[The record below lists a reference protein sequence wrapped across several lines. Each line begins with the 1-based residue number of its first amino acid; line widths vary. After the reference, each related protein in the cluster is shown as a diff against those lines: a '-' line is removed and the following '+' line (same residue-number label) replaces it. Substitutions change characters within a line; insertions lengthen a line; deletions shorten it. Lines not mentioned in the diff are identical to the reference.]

1 MSEMKNKQCREIW
14 SWNRNEEMSLIE
26 DCLRNYR
33 FIAIDTEFPGSLRQ
47 TSQDATDD
55 ERYNDMS
62 FSVDRTKLIQLGLT
76 LFDINGRIG
85 GTWEINFSDFG
96 VDDARNE
103 KSIEFLRRNGLDL
116 RKIREEGIGIKG
128 FFSELFWI
136 LKKTRNITWV
146 TFHGYYDIAYLLKC
160 FTGEDLPFTSER
172 FSKAV
177 ARILGS
183 VYDLKVMA
191 GRCLGLSSRLG
202 LESLAHELGL
212 NRVGTAHHAGSDSEL
227 TARVFAK
234 MAKICNNVQESE
246 GVVFGLGYRVIS
258 DRLKQKLHMIHHL
271 MMKSSYGLPPPPPPP
286 FPLLRPMFGPYFPP
300 SGGFVLMPRVSMS

>member
-1 MSEMKNKQCREIW
+1 
-14 SWNRNEEMSLIE
+14 MSLIE

-246 GVVFGLGYRVIS
+246 GVV
-258 DRLKQKLHMIHHL
+258 
-271 MMKSSYGLPPPPPPP
+271 SYGLPPPPPPP

>member
-1 MSEMKNKQCREIW
+1 MLGMKNKQCREIW

-33 FIAIDTEFPGSLRQ
+33 FIAIDTKFPGCLRE
-47 TSQDATDD
+47 TSQNATVD
-55 ERYNDMS
+55 ERYNNMS
-62 FSVDRTKLIQLGLT
+62 
-76 LFDINGRIG
+76 
-85 GTWEINFSDFG
+85 TWEINFSDFG

-136 LKKTRNITWV
+136 LKKARNITWV

-160 FTGEDLPFTSER
+160 FTGEALPYTPKR

-183 VYDLKVMA
+183 VYDLNVMA
-191 GRCLGLSSRLG
+191 GQHQGLSSRLG
-202 LESLAHELGL
+202 LESLAHELEL
-212 NRVGTAHHAGSDSEL
+212 NRVGTAHHAGSDREL
-227 TARVFAK
+227 TAQIFAK
-234 MAKICNNVQESE
+234 MAKIFNNVQESE
-246 GVVFGLGYRVIS
+246 GHVYGLGYRVIS
-258 DRLKQKLHMIHHL
+258 DHLKKKQHMNHVTRT
-271 MMKSSYGLPPPPPPP
+271 SFYGPPPPPPPP
-286 FPLLRPMFGPYFPP
+286 FPLLRPMFVPGFPP
-300 SGGFVLMPRVSMS
+300 FGGFVLMPRVSLS

>member
-1 MSEMKNKQCREIW
+1 MVEMKKKQCREIW
-14 SWNRNEEMSLIE
+14 SWNRNKEMSLIE

-47 TSQDATDD
+47 TSQHATDD

-85 GTWEINFSDFG
+85 G
-96 VDDARNE
+96 
-103 KSIEFLRRNGLDL
+103 
-116 RKIREEGIGIKG
+116 IGIKG
-128 FFSELFWI
+128 FFSEMFWI

-160 FTGEDLPFTSER
+160 FTGEALPFTSER

-191 GRCLGLSSRLG
+191 GRYEGLSSRFG

-234 MAKICNNVQESE
+234 MTKICNNVQESE
-246 GVVFGLGYRVIS
+246 GYVYGLGYRVIS
-258 DRLKQKLHMIHHL
+258 DRLKQKQHMNQV
-271 MMKSSYGLPPPPPPP
+271 MRTSFYGPPPPPPPP
-286 FPLLRPMFGPYFPP
+286 FPLLRPMFVPGFPRF
-300 SGGFVLMPRVSMS
+300 GGLVLMPRVSMS

>member
-62 FSVDRTKLIQLGLT
+62 FR
-76 LFDINGRIG
+76 
-85 GTWEINFSDFG
+85 TWEINFSDFG
-96 VDDARNE
+96 VDDAKNE

-116 RKIREEGIGIKG
+116 RKIREEGIGIEG
-128 FFSELFWI
+128 FFSEMFWI

-160 FTGEDLPFTSER
+160 FTGEALPFTSER

-191 GRCLGLSSRLG
+191 GRCQGLNSRLG

-286 FPLLRPMFGPYFPP
+286 FPLLRPMFLPGFPP
-300 SGGFVLMPRVSMS
+300 FGGFVLMPRVSMS